1 MTNDFDADALGQAAV
16 DAYRRDGIV
25 CLRQAFDPDQ
35 VAFLRDVAARDMAA
49 PSRMSNDATRDGT
62 GRFFSDTFVHKH
74 IAELGGIVRDS
85 RAADVAC
92 ALMRTKKVNLIFDQ
106 FLIKAPGTSTR
117 TVWHHD
123 ATYWPVA
130 GDMVATLW
138 LALDPVTMESGAVEY
153 VKGSH
158 RWGQRYK
165 AESFIDKDLYK
176 EDLPPVPDIEAM
188 RDELDIVAFEMAPG
202 DCTIH
207 HGLTVHGAPGNAR
220 DDLWRRAY
228 VMRWAGEDV
237 TYNPRPNLQPMLFDP
252 QIPAGGPLDSELFP
266 VIRP

>member
-1 MTNDFDADALGQAAV
+1 MTNDFGASEVGDEAV
-16 DAYRRDGIV
+16 ETYQRDGIV
-25 CLRQAFDPDQ
+25 CLRRAFETADVD
-35 VAFLRDVAARDMAA
+35 FLRDAAARDLEA
-49 PSRMSNDATRDGT
+49 PSRMGNDATRDGT
-62 GRFFSDTFVHKH
+62 GRFFSDTFVHYH
-74 IAELGGIVRDS
+74 LPELNRIVRES
-85 RAADVAC
+85 RAADFAR
-92 ALMRTKKVNLIFDQ
+92 ALMRSRKVNLIFDQ

-123 ATYWPVA
+123 STYWPVA
-130 GDMVATLW
+130 GDMICTVW
-138 LALDPVTMESGAVEY
+138 VALDPVTRESGAVEY

-158 RWGQRYK
+158 RWGQRFK

-188 RDELDIVAFEMAPG
+188 RDRLDFAQFEMEPG

-220 DDLWRRAY
+220 DDIWRRAY
-228 VMRWAGEDV
+228 VMRWAGDDV
-237 TYNPRPNLQPMLFDP
+237 TYNPRRNLQPMLFDP

-266 VIRP
+266 VIRQ